1 MYCNGQRCQLKT
13 STDWTWECVILVCQ
27 KPSGIHCALE
37 TQRWKKL
44 SAFVVLCC
52 FFYFALCYF
61 CSHLLLYYRQRHAH
75 TVWPR
80 LAHSHIT
87 TELNN
92 SKHLSGQI
100 ILLSRLFK
108 TTSVYW
114 HEHTCPRKTTW
125 EFIKWMWDLSTWPSQ
140 ASYTETSSF
149 HVARALLRPAFVC
162 FQIDPWIASSG
173 NAQGSAGIVMVTDY
187 VLVIGAPWFGCYN
200 RAEGQDC

>member
-44 SAFVVLCC
+44 SAFVVLCS

-61 CSHLLLYYRQRHAH
+61 CSHLLLYRQRHTH

-125 EFIKWMWDLSTWPSQ
+125 EFIKWKWDLSTWPSQ
-140 ASYTETSSF
+140 ASYTQTIIISCSQSSFETSICVF
-149 HVARALLRPAFVC
+149 PNRPLNYLLRQRPGLRWHRHGDRLC
-162 FQIDPWIASSG
+162 TG
-173 NAQGSAGIVMVTDY
+173 YRSA
-187 VLVIGAPWFGCYN
+187 LVWPL
-200 RAEGQDC
+200 